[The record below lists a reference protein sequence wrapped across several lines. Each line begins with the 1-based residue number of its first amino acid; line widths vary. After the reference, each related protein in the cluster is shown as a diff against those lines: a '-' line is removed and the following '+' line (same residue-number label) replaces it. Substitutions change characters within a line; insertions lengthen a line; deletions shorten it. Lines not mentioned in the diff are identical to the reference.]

1 MSLSAKGQLSSY
13 GNALGFRGEAL
24 TVALYLETTGKY

>member
-1 MSLSAKGQLSSY
+1 MPLLAKCQLSSY
-13 GNALGFRGEAL
+13 GNALGFRGETL